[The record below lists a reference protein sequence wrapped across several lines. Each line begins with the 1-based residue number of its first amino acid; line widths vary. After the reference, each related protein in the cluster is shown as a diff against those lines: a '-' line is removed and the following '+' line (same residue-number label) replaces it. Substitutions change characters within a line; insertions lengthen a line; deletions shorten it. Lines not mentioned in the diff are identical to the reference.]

1 MANVS
6 IPPPS
11 QSDWSRFDHESHPGI
26 NRIFQKDEQMGV
38 RRKEVCGVK
47 CSQQLS
53 FLAPGENLCDAQ
65 LQVLLCRLV
74 SLSGRVLMSLQAFGY
89 ICTWGQTCLCTY
101 QLHEAI
107 NSFLFPFNKKVLN
120 KYFPLKKIII
130 PFLLKLKLSFCH
142 WSVKKSPEQD
152 FPYILWQVWKE
163 IQIFCLKVFM

>member
-26 NRIFQKDEQMGV
+26 NRIFQKVEQMGV
-38 RRKEVCGVK
+38 RCKEVCGVK

-53 FLAPGENLCDAQ
+53 FLAPGENHCDAQ

-74 SLSGRVLMSLQAFGY
+74 SLSGRVPMSLQAFGY

-120 KYFPLKKIII
+120 KYLPIETKESPRVRGFTSTKRWKSDFPLSLTQRI
-130 PFLLKLKLSFCH
+130 PCNYSRKLS
-142 WSVKKSPEQD
+142 
-152 FPYILWQVWKE
+152 ILEKWVRLWK
-163 IQIFCLKVFM
+163 